1 MSRTRL
7 ANHGDWESATVRI
20 ALIGDSTLDNV
31 IWIQDEPSIAELLA
45 TNVPCAVK
53 NLAADGFNSTDAL
66 NGSRTVI
73 SVGLREKIGDSVP
86 FDSDGTFR
94 PLTQLV
100 SLEPPPTHVVLSIGG
115 NDVREILG
123 DISQLPQI
131 IHTFN
136 SNYPAILERCLS
148 VTKNVIIML
157 QYRPSYYMDGG
168 GYGVYHAIGRMPGPG
183 DAVAKLNGLMQ
194 QIYVP
199 VLDAAR
205 RHGLPIIDLP
215 RTFDIYQDDLY
226 EHQIEPSARGGQII
240 TALAAHIAASHGPE
254 KPSTFYMY
262 SSCKP
267 GIGEVVEEPNGDG
280 PWIIPHDPSSIP
292 GASGAPDEHQ
302 EKVKALVGMGFGRDV
317 ADGVLKQYDGDLQ
330 AAVMHLL
337 DKQ

>member
-1 MSRTRL
+1 
-7 ANHGDWESATVRI
+7 
-20 ALIGDSTLDNV
+20 
-31 IWIQDEPSIAELLA
+31 
-45 TNVPCAVK
+45 VK

-73 SVGLREKIGDSVP
+73 SVGLRKAIGDPVP
-86 FDSDGTFR
+86 FDTDGTFR
-94 PLTQLV
+94 PLKQLS

-136 SNYPAILERCLS
+136 SNYPAILEGCLS

-168 GYGVYHAIGRMPGPG
+168 GYGVYDAIGRIPGPG
-183 DAVAKLNGLMQ
+183 DSVAKLNGLMQ

-199 VLDAAR
+199 VLAHAR
-205 RHGLPIIDLP
+205 QHRLAIIDLP

-240 TALAAHIAASHGPE
+240 AALAAHITASHGAE

-262 SSCKP
+262 SSCKL
-267 GIGEVVEEPNGDG
+267 GIGEVVEEPNSDT
-280 PWIIPHDPSSIP
+280 PWIIPHDPSAVP
-292 GASGAPDEHQ
+292 GASGVLDAHQ
-302 EKVKALVGMGFGRDV
+302 EKVKALVGMGFSREV
-317 ADGVLKQYDGDLQ
+317 ADEALKQYSGDLQ
-330 AAVMHLL
+330 ASVTFLL
-337 DKQ
+337 DKK